1 MCAFVQTFPMLE
13 EVHAIEGADGVG
25 AELVY
30 ALSKA
35 KPTLR
40 AINVRSG
47 PLHFGWTA
55 DATDD

>member
-1 MCAFVQTFPMLE
+1 MLE
-13 EVHAIEGADGVG
+13 EVHAVEGKDGVG

-47 PLHFGWTA
+47 SLHFGWTA
-55 DATDD
+55 EAAGESDDYSD

>member
-1 MCAFVQTFPMLE
+1 MLE

-47 PLHFGWTA
+47 PLNFGWTA